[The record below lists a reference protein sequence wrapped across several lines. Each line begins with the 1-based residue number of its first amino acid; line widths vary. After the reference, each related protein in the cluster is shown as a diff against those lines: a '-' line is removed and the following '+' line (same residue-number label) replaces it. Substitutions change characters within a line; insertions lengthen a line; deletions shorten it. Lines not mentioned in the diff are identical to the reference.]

1 MSRVSLEIGSIAPNF
16 EGYTASGPLK
26 FHQWAGES
34 WSIVFT
40 HPGSSF
46 SKELNELARR
56 LPDIEQRRI
65 KVIGLSRNWPDE
77 SSHWTKLLQHY
88 NRHPGSGR
96 DVQIIADDQGKLSS
110 LYGML
115 SQRDSNGVA
124 SNPNTAFL
132 VDPMK
137 NIRLVMSYPFFLST
151 GLTQILRCAF
161 LYCSQIFT

>member
-1 MSRVSLEIGSIAPNF
+1 MSRVSLEIGSTAPNF
-16 EGYTASGPLK
+16 EGHTAQGPLK

-46 SKELNELARR
+46 SKELNEIARR
-56 LPDIEQRRI
+56 LLDIEQRRVKI
-65 KVIGLSRNWPDE
+65 IGLSRNWPDE

-88 NRHPGSGR
+88 NRQLGSSR
-96 DVQIIADDQGKLSS
+96 DVQIIADDQGTLSS

-132 VDPMK
+132 MDPMK
-137 NIRLVMSYPFFLST
+137 NIRLVLSYPSFLST
-151 GLTQILRCAF
+151 GLTQILRYIF
-161 LYCSQIFT
+161 LCCSQVFT